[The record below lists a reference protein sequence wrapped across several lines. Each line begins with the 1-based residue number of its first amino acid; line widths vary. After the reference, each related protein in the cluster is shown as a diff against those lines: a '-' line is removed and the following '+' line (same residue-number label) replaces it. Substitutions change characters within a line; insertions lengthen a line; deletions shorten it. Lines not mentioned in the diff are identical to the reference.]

1 MKNVAEFYFNLIHL
15 FAEVATDP
23 FEDLCDLFK
32 NQAFSPIQTPTVN
45 SSLFTKVWMVSYLLY
60 NGNSKSFVGHN
71 IISWYS

>member
-45 SSLFTKVWMVSYLLY
+45 SSLFTKVWMVSYL
-60 NGNSKSFVGHN
+60 FN
-71 IISWYS
+71 IKEIQKVLLDITK